1 MGRNL
6 MQTTSFSII
15 ESNDPI
21 WKQVVSKC
29 VKYDFYHTQAYHNLE
44 SDPENRSLLL
54 VAYFNDAL
62 IAFPIIIRPI
72 ENTDYFDC
80 TSVYGYAGAISN
92 KKIKDLSQDH
102 IDYFQKEVWQFFKNN
117 KIVSAFSRL
126 HPLIKNKKIFNN
138 FGELIDLNNIVVID
152 LKNEEDTQ
160 KAYYRKS
167 TSYDIKQLQKK
178 GFVVTEAKTNE
189 EIEAFISIYKQTMLR
204 VNAREYYFFDEAYF
218 KKTLS
223 SEDYNS
229 KLLIAKSNGVV
240 CAGALFIV
248 TNKIMQYH
256 LAGTLNEF
264 IKVSPMKLIIDE
276 ARKIG
281 TSIQL
286 DYLFLGGGQTKDEND
301 TLYKFKSGFSNLNN
315 RFQTWNLIV
324 DINTYNKLVTE
335 KNINTDSDYFPLYRA
350 TENENINTLLY
361 GASGHAKVILDILK
375 LKKRT
380 VKGIFDNNPTVEEL
394 LKIPVYKSEELNN
407 IKNPTDKIIIAIGD
421 NELRKKKVE
430 QLEEI
435 LFTTAIHP
443 SAVVSSNVAIGEGSV
458 IMATSIINTGA
469 KIGKHVII
477 NTGALIEH
485 DCIIEDFAHVSPK
498 AALAGNVTVKEGA
511 QVGIN
516 SSVRQGIT
524 IGKWSIVGAGAVIVK
539 DVPDYAVVVGNPGKI
554 IKYTNE

>member
-1 MGRNL
+1 MH
-6 MQTTSFSII
+6 TTSFSII
-15 ESNDPI
+15 ESNDPR

-29 VKYDFYHTQAYHNLE
+29 VKFDFYHTQSYHNIE
-44 SDPENRSLLL
+44 SKATERPILLA
-54 VAYFNDAL
+54 AYYNEAF

-72 ENTDYFDC
+72 ENTQYFDC

-92 KKIKDLSQDH
+92 KKIKDLSQEH

-117 KIVSAFSRL
+117 KIISAFSRL
-126 HPLIKNKKIFNN
+126 HPLIKNNSIFFN
-138 FGELIDLNNIVVID
+138 FGELIELNKVVVID
-152 LKNEEDTQ
+152 LKDEEWIQ
-160 KAYYRKS
+160 KSHYRKS
-167 TSYDIKQLQKK
+167 ISYDIKQLQKK
-178 GFVVTEAKTNE
+178 GFKISEAKTKE
-189 EIEAFISIYKQTMLR
+189 EVDAFIEIYKRTMFR
-204 VNAREYYFFDEAYF
+204 VNAKEYYFFDEAYF
-218 KKTLS
+218 KKILS
-223 SEDYNS
+223 NEEYNS
-229 KLLIAKSNGVV
+229 KLLIAKHEGTV

-256 LAGTLNEF
+256 LAGTLDEY

-281 TSIQL
+281 TSLKL
-286 DYLFLGGGQTKDEND
+286 DFLFLGGGQSKDEND
-301 TLYKFKSGFSNLNN
+301 SLYRFKSGFSNLNY
-315 RFQTWNLIV
+315 RFQTWNLII
-324 DINTYNKLVTE
+324 DINTYNKLVIE
-335 KNINTDSDYFPLYRA
+335 KNIYLDSNYFPLYRA
-350 TENENINTLLY
+350 TENEEYNTFLF

-375 LKKRT
+375 LKKRI
-380 VKGIFDNNPTVEEL
+380 VKGIFDNNPTAKEL
-394 LKIPVYKSEELNN
+394 LKIPVYKSEELNS
-407 IKNPTDKIIIAIGD
+407 IRNPTDKIIIAIGD

-430 QLEEI
+430 QLEGI
-435 LFTTAIHP
+435 LYTTAIHP
-443 SAVVSSNVAIGEGSV
+443 SSVVSNNVNIGEGSV

-485 DCIIEDFAHVSPK
+485 DCNIDDFAHVSPK

-524 IGKWSIVGAGAVIVK
+524 IGKWAIIGAGSVIVK